1 MKKENRITKPI
12 KVYTCTTKLEFKM
25 TSSEAYEVLK
35 NPKGKVAK
43 NLRRYMTEFLQ
54 QMAKSTLTYEKQI
67 KAEEEL
73 KDADD
78 V

>member
-1 MKKENRITKPI
+1 MAKENKIIKPTR
-12 KVYTCTTKLEFKM
+12 VFTCSTKLEFKM

-54 QMAKSTLTYEKQI
+54 EMAKSTLAYEKKI
-67 KAEEEL
+67 KEEEL
-73 KDADD
+73 KDASD